1 MEDGQKIKIAL
12 DSVLDSNTADMLCDI
27 NNPKLIFNRQVLQ
40 GGYLPTSVRFEHNG
54 WFCGEYGYDYSI
66 AAEEPINGGI
76 LGDILVSKKSN
87 YINCIYHCK
96 SDDPEIQFD
105 VYPETRIIKKE
116 HYDYNIEHIFGNN
129 AHILKI
135 TGKTAI
141 LNNNYTF
148 YIDITDLNDIKPARK
163 AFWENV
169 DPNIN
174 NEYFTTCHFMTE
186 DLFKSGVYYTRKL
199 VNGRLQYTIANKYSE
214 TEAYYKRIPV
224 SNKFSFDPDKYIY
237 SFKVYDQD
245 KTFSDTISI
254 YFGKT
259 FYIGDDV
266 YTYSMQSNNIKWAEY
281 ISCIYADNKLTMVTI
296 EDSSD
301 VQDVTI
307 ENGNG
312 MLEYAIDITATDT
325 INITVDD
332 YFMDINFSSGGQQK
346 AYIGNTPTDNNDNTI
361 TSNYWYADF
370 FNTTEGITC
379 EVKLPVWIGLGVSF
393 YGQKMNTGS
402 TVHASKY
409 AQADVSNLYA
419 IVHIDHYKNGEKQY
433 ERYYAFDNFVL
444 DRFVLNNI
452 CTSPKIGYMSIQKA
466 TIDYN
471 AMPAAYKNAVT
482 LDGYM
487 NIYKCKNHIIYVST
501 TGGNVI
507 ASRYNYHSPANSYDL
522 NSDTGCTVTEIHD
535 LIHSDYSNF
544 VNTWYARF
552 NEMHPMSTVAI
563 SGVGLTHEDS
573 VIEDKYVLSK
583 LLSDKLIGYNYRV
596 TPGYKNSNKLAEYI
610 FSFLSKN
617 ERLIKYDPVLHNA
630 AIYPKPKTI
639 PSYVPAGILDCTQG
653 DPTMAMSYG
662 KYYGSEDMVKA
673 ALNTFDFSSLI
684 AIDASW
690 QTVAD
695 KYTLEKLAKV
705 QIIEDGKLN
714 EPYSSTNVFGSSPWV
729 NDNTYIG
736 STYEE
741 CEVDYSIE
749 NFWPFSKVP
758 CFNLLM
764 PDGTVARHIYYA
776 NEKLTKII
784 DNLEEYKAFI
794 KNGSSFINLP
804 FVDNNTEG
812 FRVYDKLFYDHTKQQ
827 HAYTTDFDTGK
838 LNLYADAF
846 GYVDRTSLDKLDITV
861 TYNNKTYNVFSDE
874 VLEVTDQATL
884 GDYYI
889 YRSKLATHI
898 DMLGTTTKDVLG
910 NGRYLKSPASQE
922 VAIEVGNGKLQFVT
936 TIVTENG
943 PTDENVNDDILFY
956 IMYDSSLYS
965 GFVYTPGTS
974 TGPVNFDKYFRPVR
988 YENTMYMNF
997 SPRCIEPYI
1006 LSFDDVIYKE
1016 SPNVNDGFRK
1026 LDGTLTCDSK
1036 EHYALYNSKTIYI
1049 TDPIYPYDN
1058 SSAYISLV
1066 GPTKNDYIIDLID
1079 TCKLQYDIH
1088 SLCIINTE
1096 DSIFSCS
1103 VKYDSKNSIS
1113 NDYIING
1120 SENKVFRLSNVF
1132 AYGSHYL
1139 NRIHSIIPIPSY
1151 NNNFPNTN
1159 VVYYAYNGSAISES
1173 NPACRQTT
1181 TYTFRHLLDYWSSS
1195 GCHINEVGAV
1205 AKKSYS
1211 DSQLSFSNAYVVV
1224 KFFKEPSPMQSY
1236 DINYFC
1242 KNYGGTAHGELTIT
1256 NSTACS
1262 FYFYNTDNKVG
1273 SLIAPL
1279 YYQHILHNDEFN
1291 YDYVDYAIT
1300 SSGDALSYIWIK
1312 QIANNLPVAYYKSI
1326 TLNDGDI
1333 SDFTIGTT
1341 TQKFLQIIQTAH
1353 FEIVEGILLEN
1364 KNTSISDNSLINY
1377 DVKLSIT
1384 YDTNSDIGKRLIK
1397 SNDYSNISYTIK
1409 ANLAYNIY
1417 TGVCDI
1423 TNATYTDENNMFYKT
1438 LLSNSTKVTPI
1449 TEVKKGI
1456 NNSTIYMAIPV
1467 WGYGKFTIDID
1478 NNELDSKSS
1487 NIFDIKEA
1495 DDKDRDPMKLWIDKD
1510 ISGSDDFNSVT
1521 GIKCISYD
1529 KGDFYPVNV
1538 ADWTDTIQMII
1549 IHADNCWFY
1558 YTANNDAVPSY
1569 INGNSNLVSGSD
1581 GTCASSML
1589 GSNETL
1595 INTHWNIAN
1604 YKMLLAASVNTTC
1617 AYYHN
1622 LCCVQGIHA
1631 YNAEIVFANRQQAID
1646 GRITRDN
1653 YTPSDQVYINVMHV
1667 DSKFDYMLAYDM
1679 TNGTLDYKNIYESVN
1694 NIIDPEDTTNGE
1706 VSNE

>member
-66 AAEEPINGGI
+66 VPEKPINGGI
-76 LGDILVSKKSN
+76 LGNILVSKKSN

-96 SDDPEIQFD
+96 SDNPEIQFD

-116 HYDYNIEHIFGNN
+116 HYDYTIEHIFEDN

-141 LNNNYTF
+141 FNNGYTF
-148 YIDITDLNDIKPARK
+148 YIDVTDLSNIKPART
-163 AFWENV
+163 AVWENV

-174 NEYFTTCHFMTE
+174 NGYFTTCHFMTK

-199 VNGRLQYTIANKYSE
+199 ANGELQYTIANEYSE

-224 SNKFSFDPDKYIY
+224 SNKFDFDPDKYIY

-266 YTYSMQSNNIKWAEY
+266 YAYSMHGNNIKWSEY
-281 ISCIYADNKLTMVTI
+281 ISCIYNGNSLTMVTI
-296 EDSSD
+296 EDSSG
-301 VQDVTI
+301 VKDVTI
-307 ENGNG
+307 ANGNG
-312 MLEYAIDITATDT
+312 MLKYAIDINATDT

-361 TSNYWYADF
+361 ASNYWYADF

-393 YGQKMNTGS
+393 YGQKMNTDS

-419 IVHIDHYKNGEKQY
+419 IVHIDHYKNGVMQQGSIY
-433 ERYYAFDNFVL
+433 QFDNSVL
-444 DRFVLNNI
+444 DRFILNNI
-452 CTSPKIGYMSIQKA
+452 CTSPKIGYISVQKA
-466 TIDYN
+466 ALDYN
-471 AMPAAYKNAVT
+471 AMPAAYKNAVA
-482 LDGYM
+482 LDEYM
-487 NIYKCKNHIIYVST
+487 SIYKCKNHIIHVST
-501 TGGNVI
+501 TGGNVK
-507 ASRYNYHSPANSYDL
+507 ASSYYYRSPYNSYVF

-535 LIHSDYSNF
+535 LIYSGDSNY

-552 NEMHPMSTVAI
+552 NEMHPMSTATI
-563 SGVGLTHEDS
+563 SGVAMTHEDS

-583 LLSDKLIGYNYRV
+583 LFNNKLIGYNYFA
-596 TPGYKNSNKLAEYI
+596 TPGYTNSNKLQEYI
-610 FSFLSKN
+610 SGFLSKN

-653 DPTMAMSYG
+653 DPTMVMSYG
-662 KYYGSEDMVKA
+662 KYYGSDEMLKY
-673 ALNTFDFSSLI
+673 ALDNFNFSGLVSVNNV
-684 AIDASW
+684 W

-705 QIIEDGKLN
+705 QIIEDGQLN
-714 EPYSSTNVFGSSPWV
+714 KPYDYGVTYASNPWAG
-729 NDNTYIG
+729 NSYTG
-736 STYEE
+736 HMYEA
-741 CEVDYSIE
+741 CAVDYSIE

-758 CFNLLM
+758 CFNL
-764 PDGTVARHIYYA
+764 AREQAEPLRHVYYV
-776 NEKLTKII
+776 NEDLSVII
-784 DNLEEYKAFI
+784 DNLDDYKAFI
-794 KNGSSFINLP
+794 KNGSSFVNLP

-812 FRVYDKLFYDHTKQQ
+812 FRVYDKLFYDHTRQQ
-827 HAYTTDFDTGK
+827 HAYTTDFDTSK

-846 GYVDRTSLDKLDITV
+846 GYVDRTSLEKLDITV

-874 VLEVTDQATL
+874 VLEVTDQTTL

-889 YRSKLATHI
+889 YRSKIATHI
-898 DMLGTTTKDVLG
+898 DMLGTTTQDDLG
-910 NGRYLKSPASQE
+910 PGKYLKSPTSQE
-922 VAIEVGNGKLQFVT
+922 VAIEVAGQLRFIT
-936 TIVTENG
+936 TIVG
-943 PTDENVNDDILFY
+943 ADDPANVSDNILFY
-956 IMYDSSLYS
+956 KMYESELYNDNYI
-965 GFVYTPGTS
+965 VTTPGVTQ
-974 TGPVNFDKYFRPVR
+974 FRPVH
-988 YENTMYMNF
+988 YDNTIYMNF

-1006 LSFDDVIYKE
+1006 LSSDDYIYEKE
-1016 SPNVNDGFRK
+1016 PQYANGLRK
-1026 LDGTLTCDSK
+1026 LNGTLTCDSS
-1036 EHYALYNSKTIYI
+1036 EHYALYNSKDIYV
-1049 TDPIYPYDN
+1049 TDPAYPFDYN
-1058 SSAYISLV
+1058 SAYISLI
-1066 GPTKNDYIIDLID
+1066 GSTENDYIIDLLGIYE
-1079 TCKLQYDIH
+1079 LQHDIH

-1120 SENKVFRLSNVF
+1120 STNMTFNLSNVF

-1139 NRIHSIIPIPSY
+1139 NRIHSIIPSSS
-1151 NNNFPNTN
+1151 NNFPNTA
-1159 VVYYAYNGSAISES
+1159 VTYYAYKSQATVGDGES
-1173 NPACRQTT
+1173 GETT

-1195 GCHINEVGAV
+1195 ACRIKDDGTVG
-1205 AKKSYS
+1205 KKSSS
-1211 DSQLSFSNAYVVV
+1211 DSTLSFSHAYVVV
-1224 KFFKEPSPMQSY
+1224 KFFKEPSIIQSY
-1236 DINYFC
+1236 SINYFC
-1242 KNYGGTAHGELTIT
+1242 YNYGTISVNGDLTIT
-1256 NSTACS
+1256 NSTTCS
-1262 FYFYNTDNKVG
+1262 FYFYNTADKAG

-1279 YYQHILHNDEFN
+1279 YYQHILHNDEFG

-1300 SSGDALSYIWIK
+1300 SNEGALHFSWHK
-1312 QIANNLPVAYYKSI
+1312 H
-1326 TLNDGDI
+1326 T
-1333 SDFTIGTT
+1333 SDFSSASYYFKRIILPNSDGALPDGITGTT
-1341 TQKFLQIIQTAH
+1341 IESSGEGAQ
-1353 FEIVEGILLEN
+1353 FEIAEDILLKN
-1364 KNTSISDNSLINY
+1364 NNTSISSNSVINY
-1377 DVKLSIT
+1377 DVALDIT
-1384 YDTNSDIGKRLIK
+1384 YDPNSDIGKRLIK
-1397 SNDYSNISYTIK
+1397 SNDYSNINYTIN
-1409 ANLAYNIY
+1409 ANLAYNID
-1417 TGVCDI
+1417 TGACNI
-1423 TNATYTDENNMFYKT
+1423 TNATFTDKDGIFYNT
-1438 LLSNSTKVTPI
+1438 LLSQSTKVEPI
-1449 TEVKKGI
+1449 TDIKKGV
-1456 NNSTIYMAIPV
+1456 NNSTIYMAVPV
-1467 WGYGKFTIDID
+1467 WGYGKFTISID
-1478 NNELDSKSS
+1478 NNKLDSKSS

-1495 DDKDRDPMKLWIDKD
+1495 EAADRDPMKLWIDKD
-1510 ISGSDDFNSVT
+1510 ISGPADFNSVT
-1521 GIKCISYD
+1521 GIKCITYT
-1529 KGDFYPVNV
+1529 KGEFYPVNV
-1538 ADWTDTIQMII
+1538 ADWSDTIQPII
-1549 IHADNCWFY
+1549 IHANSCWFY
-1558 YTANNDAVPSY
+1558 YTTDNDAVPSY

-1581 GTCASSML
+1581 NTCTSSML
-1589 GSNETL
+1589 GDNETL
-1595 INTHWNIAN
+1595 INTHWNITS
-1604 YKMLLAASVNTTC
+1604 YKMLLAASVNTIC

-1646 GRITRDN
+1646 GRVTRDN
-1653 YTPSDQVYINVMHV
+1653 YKPSDRVYINVKHV

-1679 TNGTLDYKNIYESVN
+1679 TDGKLDYKNIYESVN